1 MAKAKSSTTT
11 MKKSQASKSAK
22 SKATSVCDIKSPIK
36 KDMKNVFTI
45 KQMDDAPD
53 VEPLLDDDKEIEYL
67 DKEIEDIEQEMEDES
82 ENLDISYESSRK
94 PVMKI
99 DSLGMGARVERFA
112 DSENTIPK
120 DTIKVKFGTFVGLI
134 ANHDMEDVV
143 AANVNKEIIMDSN
156 LLTELASSRDRREER
171 KIPLVFLV
179 GIAIGVVLTYIF
191 FST

>member
-1 MAKAKSSTTT
+1 
-11 MKKSQASKSAK
+11 
-22 SKATSVCDIKSPIK
+22 
-36 KDMKNVFTI
+36 
-45 KQMDDAPD
+45 
-53 VEPLLDDDKEIEYL
+53 
-67 DKEIEDIEQEMEDES
+67 
-82 ENLDISYESSRK
+82 
-94 PVMKI
+94 
-99 DSLGMGARVERFA
+99 
-112 DSENTIPK
+112 
-120 DTIKVKFGTFVGLI
+120 LI